1 MKNEPTEKLNR
12 SAIVHSIRATPAP
25 LWLLQKD
32 DTGIL
37 YLSFLI
43 STLIHVILFF
53 IMVATRIFHPFA
65 GTSKQFDLVWLSP
78 ASVQGTNEPMKARE
92 QAPAREHAP
101 KTAMTMRSAETP
113 KKTPAAEPVRSQA
126 PKPEPAPQKEPP
138 KPAEAPP
145 AAPPAPPEVSRAGE
159 EMVITRY
166 GGKVAEILEK
176 KTDTPLF
183 RTFSSVQ
190 LKSSEGKADVREIIE
205 KKAPPPAP
213 VRVVKAVVPDS
224 LKQAATNGEKGKRE
238 ATDRIVPAVIAPA
251 VALPA
256 TPPPRHFQGM
266 YSLTAAQSRPTQGTK
281 VAAET
286 GTTKEPSR
294 VKATGAPGVTEAV
307 KPSNTAEGNGDAAPT
322 GNPASAKPAPPV
334 TAQLPAVREPSV
346 EPPREKPQAPP
357 TEKPQAIFHPPLAG
371 DLKLVITGD
380 REIKVEASFR
390 EFRKGRRGKALSR
403 WEDRSRK
410 NIVPKAVRTGENTR
424 EAVIEIT
431 EEGIYDLRVTS
442 ADGRPVEAVF
452 ILKIRESGQ
461 GTLTKRL
468 GRKSVLQT
476 VTIARVLM
484 PEGILWD
491 DDSSFTGSMED
502 DASITKFDAQTG
514 LIWREFK

>member
-1 MKNEPTEKLNR
+1 MKNEPTEKLNA

-32 DTGIL
+32 DTGVL

-43 STLIHVILFF
+43 STLVHVILFF

-78 ASVQGTNEPMKARE
+78 VTTQGTNEPKKAGE
-92 QAPAREHAP
+92 PAPTREHVP
-101 KTAMTMRSAETP
+101 KTATTLKTVAAP
-113 KKTPAAEPVRSQA
+113 KKPPAAEPVPNQA
-126 PKPEPAPQKEPP
+126 PKSEPAPQKEPP
-138 KPAEAPP
+138 KPALVPV
-145 AAPPAPPEVSRAGE
+145 AAPPETPEVGRVGE

-166 GGKVAEILEK
+166 GGKVAEILER
-176 KTDTPLF
+176 KTEAPIF
-183 RTFSSVQ
+183 KTFSSYQ
-190 LKSSEGKADVREIIE
+190 LKSSGGKADSRVIVE

-213 VRVVKAVVPDS
+213 VRVAKAAEGGG
-224 LKQAATNGEKGKRE
+224 LKKAPADVEKEKRD
-238 ATDRIVPAVIAPA
+238 APVIAASSVSTPSA
-251 VALPA
+251 PPA
-256 TPPPRHFQGM
+256 TLPPRHFQGM
-266 YSLTAAQSRPTQGTK
+266 YSLSAAQSRPAQGAK

-286 GTTKEPSR
+286 GTAKEPSR
-294 VKATGAPGVTEAV
+294 VKAAGAPGVSEAV
-307 KPSNTAEGNGDAAPT
+307 KPSKTAGGNGDAAPT

-346 EPPREKPQAPP
+346 ESRKEKPQAPP

-380 REIKVEASFR
+380 GELKVEASFR
-390 EFRKGRRGKALSR
+390 EFRKVRRGKALFR

-461 GTLTKRL
+461 GTVTKRL